1 MKSKF
6 LWNGM
11 SYALAFLLAALPV
24 TNLTASAFAQTQ
36 VKPAKSCATPQQDL
50 ELGQQAAGEA
60 EKQFQLLNDQRAQE
74 YLRRLGQNLAQYA
87 PGEKFPYSFK
97 VLNVAEINAFA
108 LPGGPTYINRG
119 TIEAAK
125 SEAELAGVMAHE
137 IAHVALRHGT
147 ANVCRAQN
155 LQGVAGVIGAV
166 LGNGVLGAIGGT
178 VAQIGAGSVLM
189 KNSREAETDADVLG
203 SQMMARAGYDPLA
216 MADFFETLAGEQG
229 GREAGKL
236 ERWFSD
242 HPQPRDRRDRIKK
255 ESQLLNYRGTGREVG
270 GFADVKRALLGMP
283 KAPSMAQ
290 QQGGQQGG
298 QQGSQQ
304 GGGQQQPQQPVTGRV
319 QPPSARLKV
328 FRHQSNAYEISYPD
342 NWQVAAGN
350 VGMSAT
356 LYPQGGAGQEGI
368 IYGVLLD
375 SYLSQNQQNVDPRT
389 RRPRP
394 TSLSTATQEILD
406 TTIKGNNYLRITDG
420 PNATKAA
427 GRDAMVATMVGRSP
441 LTNRNERA
449 ILYNIQ
455 LNNGDYLYI
464 IFVTPDDE
472 FRSYQNLFRRML
484 QSLRLNQ

>member
-1 MKSKF
+1 MK
-6 LWNGM
+6 LITLRHGM
-11 SYALAFLLAALPV
+11 SYVLAIFLAALPLI
-24 TNLTASAFAQTQ
+24 NLTAQTQ
-36 VKPAKSCATPQQDL
+36 VKQAKSCATPQQDL
-50 ELGQQAAGEA
+50 ELGQQAAAEV
-60 EKQFQLLNDQRAQE
+60 EKQFQLLNDRNIQD
-74 YLRRLGQNLAQYA
+74 YIVRLGRGLAQYA
-87 PGEKFPYSFK
+87 PGERFPYSFK
-97 VLNVAEINAFA
+97 VVNAAEINAFA
-108 LPGGPTYINRG
+108 LPGGPTYVNRG

-125 SEAELAGVMAHE
+125 NEAELAGVMAHE

-155 LQGVAGVIGAV
+155 LQGIAGVIGAV
-166 LGNGVLGAIGGT
+166 LGNGVLGAIGG
-178 VAQIGAGSVLM
+178 VAAQIGAGSVLM

-203 SQMMARAGYDPLA
+203 SQIMARAGYDPIS
-216 MADFFETLAGEQG
+216 MADFFETLAGEQS
-229 GREAGKL
+229 REPGKL

-255 ESQLLNYRGTGREVG
+255 ESQLLNYRGPGREVG
-270 GFADVKRALLGMP
+270 GFADVRRMLTGMP

-290 QQGGQQGG
+290 QQGQQG
-298 QQGSQQ
+298 QQ
-304 GGGQQQPQQPVTGRV
+304 GGGQQQPQQGQPVTGRV
-319 QPPSARLKV
+319 SPPSSTLKV
-328 FRHQSNAYEISYPD
+328 FRHQSNSYEISYPD
-342 NWQVAAGN
+342 NWQVTAGN
-350 VGMSAT
+350 VGLGAT

-375 SYLSQNQQNVDPRT
+375 SYLSQNQQNIDPRT

-406 TTIKGNNYLRITDG
+406 TTLKGNTYLRITDG

-427 GRDAMVATMVGRSP
+427 GRDAMVATMTGRSP

-472 FRSYQNLFRRML
+472 FRNYQNLFRRML
-484 QSLRLNQ
+484 QSLRVNQ